1 MKNELNTCFQQKFA
15 TGSYGVGIGRAWCS
29 RKACEIC
36 SSLVQ
41 KKKLKKIY
49 FSSHKLPKQQSTS
62 FWFQGILGVN
72 DNFYTPKLIKIRC
85 PSLFFGSFAH
95 QFEMKLSI
103 HGSNLNSIC
112 VIVSELKFFLL
123 TRVLTQNFN
132 TVDLVKFLEKN
143 KKLHI

>member
-29 RKACEIC
+29 RKACEMC

-62 FWFQGILGVN
+62 FWSQGILGVN
-72 DNFYTPKLIKIRC
+72 FLHLSSIKEFFFVIIEEVEEILIGVFFEKVNCLCTIQNHENK
-85 PSLFFGSFAH
+85 SLGISNNVILI
-95 QFEMKLSI
+95 QFLDM
-103 HGSNLNSIC
+103 
-112 VIVSELKFFLL
+112 
-123 TRVLTQNFN
+123 T
-132 TVDLVKFLEKN
+132 
-143 KKLHI
+143 